1 MIIYGDFLFLTCLAH
16 LIFKTNFYFN
26 NMSKICVIFFLLLS
40 CQVFGQNATFK
51 SNAEFQQAMKEKAKK
66 DIQTLKNSVVLV
78 RIHGR
83 SQEINYYKKYNN
95 FEAAHKIELETQE
108 FNRDLIKAFRQ
119 AYKFCP
125 IYFFEDT
132 FSYQILSGN
141 LDKVVFYSDTMTP
154 DTTIKVVSSN
164 FFIAEFGITEGDT
177 SGYRNDYRIMT
188 NEEGSGRST
197 SLYKEENLHISAFV
211 LRDKRFV
218 MLHRPFPYYSKLFGK
233 TPSFVRMRKKIYL
246 WNIELQHYYGSSS

>member
-1 MIIYGDFLFLTCLAH
+1 MPKIY
-16 LIFKTNFYFN
+16 
-26 NMSKICVIFFLLLS
+26 IFFFFLISLTGFS
-40 CQVFGQNATFK
+40 QNATFK
-51 SNAEFQQAMKEKAKK
+51 SNADFQQAMNKKAKK

-119 AYKFCP
+119 SYKFCP

-132 FSYQILSGN
+132 FSRQILSGN
-141 LDKVVFYSDTMTP
+141 LNQVIFYSDSMTL
-154 DTTIKVVSSN
+154 DSSIKVTNSD
-164 FFIAEFGITEGDT
+164 FYIAEFGITEGDT
-177 SGYRNDYRIMT
+177 SGYWNDYKITT
-188 NEEGSGRST
+188 NEEGTNRET
-197 SLYKEENLHISAFV
+197 SLYREENLHISAFV
-211 LRDKRFV
+211 LRDKNFV

-233 TPSFVRMRKKIYL
+233 SPSFVRMSKKIYL
-246 WNIELQHYYGSSS
+246 WNIELQNFYGSNS